1 MNKPRLAIIPGANCA
16 GCDYSLLDLGEKV
29 IEVLMAV
36 DIAYWP
42 TAADLKL
49 EDLEKLP
56 DGSIDLVL
64 FEGAVNNDE
73 TEEMAKLARR
83 KAKNLIAFGACACFG
98 GIPGLA
104 NVASKDGILRK
115 AYIKSLS
122 TVNQQGTIPCKL
134 TRLDGIELTIPEFL
148 ETVKSL
154 DQVVNVD
161 YYLPGCPP
169 PLKLVAEA
177 LTAALSGKLPPK
189 GTVFGS
195 MKSVCD
201 DCKRIREDKKIM
213 EIKRYHQ
220 LIPDPERCLFEQ
232 GIICMGPATRGGCDA
247 VCPTANVPCRGCM
260 GPTPGSQD
268 QGARMLSALS
278 SVIGLEVETG
288 VSDEEVRKLILQVK
302 DPLGTF
308 YRYSLP
314 KSIMRR
320 VWGVRE

>member
-1 MNKPRLAIIPGANCA
+1 MSKLKIAIIPGANCA
-16 GCDYSLLDLGEKV
+16 GCDYSLLDLGDK
-29 IEVLMAV
+29 IIDVLMAV
-36 DIAYWP
+36 DITYWP

-56 DGSIDLVL
+56 DGSIDIVL
-64 FEGAVNNDE
+64 FEGAINNDE
-73 TEEMAKLARR
+73 TEEMAKLARK

-104 NVASKDGILRK
+104 NVASKDGTLRR

-122 TVNQQGTIPCKL
+122 TINQQGTLPRKL
-134 TRLDGIELTIPEFL
+134 TRFNDVELTLPEPL
-148 ETVKSL
+148 DTVRSL

-169 PLKLVAEA
+169 PLKLIAEA
-177 LTAALSGKLPPK
+177 LTAVLSGKLPPK

-195 MKSVCD
+195 AKSVCD
-201 DCKRIREDKKIM
+201 DCKRIREEKRIM

-220 LIPDPERCLFEQ
+220 IVPDPERCLLEQ

-247 VCPTANVPCRGCM
+247 VCPTVNVPCRGCM
-260 GPTPGSQD
+260 GPTPESQD

-288 VSDEEVRKLILQVK
+288 TSDEEVRKLVSQVK

-320 VWGVRE
+320 VWGVIE

>member
-1 MNKPRLAIIPGANCA
+1 MSKPKLAIIPGANCA
-16 GCDYSLLDLGEKV
+16 GCDYSLLDLGEK
-29 IEVLMAV
+29 IIDVLIATE
-36 DIAYWP
+36 IAYWP

-56 DGSIDLVL
+56 DGSIDIVL

-73 TEEMAKLARR
+73 TEEMAKLARK

-104 NVASKDGILRK
+104 NVASRDSILQK

-122 TVNQQGTIPCKL
+122 TVNQQGIVPYKITKV
-134 TRLDGIELTIPEFL
+134 DGGELTVPELL

-154 DQVVNVD
+154 DQVVKVD

-169 PLKLVAEA
+169 PLKLTADA
-177 LTAALSGKLPPK
+177 LVAALSGKLPPK

-201 DCKRIREDKKIM
+201 DCKRIRENKRIT

-220 LIPDPERCLFEQ
+220 IVPDAEKCLLEQ
-232 GIICMGPATRGGCDA
+232 GIVCMGPATRGGCDA
-247 VCPTANVPCRGCM
+247 ICPTVNIPCRGCM
-260 GPTPGSQD
+260 GPTSESRD

-278 SVIGLEVETG
+278 SVIGLEGEAG
-288 VSDEEVRKLILQVK
+288 VSDEDVRKLVLQIK

-308 YRYSLP
+308 YRYTLP

>member
-1 MNKPRLAIIPGANCA
+1 MNKPKLAIIPGANCA
-16 GCDYSLLDLGEKV
+16 GCDYSLLDLGEKI
-29 IEVLMAV
+29 IEVLMSV
-36 DIAYWP
+36 EVAYWP
-42 TAADLKL
+42 TAVDLKL
-49 EDLEKLP
+49 EDLERLP
-56 DGSIDLVL
+56 DGSIDIVL

-73 TEEMAKLARR
+73 TKEMAKLARR

-104 NVASKDGILRK
+104 NFASKDGLLQK
-115 AYIKSLS
+115 AYVKSLS
-122 TVNQQGTIPCKL
+122 TINQQGTVPCKL
-134 TRLDGIELTIPEFL
+134 TRLDGEELTIPELL

-154 DQVVNVD
+154 NQVVDVD

-169 PLKLVAEA
+169 PLKLVDEV

-201 DCKRIREDKKIM
+201 ECKHIREEKRIT

-220 LIPDPERCLFEQ
+220 SIPDPEKCLLEQ

-247 VCPTANVPCRGCM
+247 VCLTVNVPCRGCM
-260 GPTPGSQD
+260 GPTPESQD

-288 VSDEEVRKLILQVK
+288 MSDEEIRKIILQIK
-302 DPLGTF
+302 DPLGIF

-314 KSIMRR
+314 RSILRR

>member
-1 MNKPRLAIIPGANCA
+1 MLAIIPGANCA
-16 GCDYSLLDLGEKV
+16 GCDYSLLDLGEKAV
-29 IEVLMAV
+29 EVLMAV

-56 DGSIDLVL
+56 DGSVDIVL

-83 KAKNLIAFGACACFG
+83 KAKNLVAFGACACFG

-104 NVASKDGILRK
+104 NVASRDGVLQK
-115 AYIKSLS
+115 AYVKTLS
-122 TVNQQGTIPCKL
+122 TLNPNGVLPSKL
-134 TRLDGIELTIPEFL
+134 TRLGDEELTIPEFL
-148 ETVKSL
+148 DTVKSL
-154 DQVVNVD
+154 NQVVNVD

-169 PLKLVAEA
+169 PLKLVADA
-177 LTAALSGKLPPK
+177 LAAALSGKLPPK

-201 DCKRIREDKKIM
+201 ECKRVREEKRIM

-220 LIPDPERCLFEQ
+220 FIPDPDRCLLEQ
-232 GIICMGPATRGGCDA
+232 GIVCMGPATRGGCDA
-247 VCPTANVPCRGCM
+247 VCPTMNVPCRGCM
-260 GPTPGSQD
+260 GPTPESQD

-278 SVIGLEVETG
+278 SVVGLEVEAG
-288 VSDEEVRKLILQVK
+288 LGDEEVRKIIEQIK

-314 KSIMRR
+314 RSILRR
-320 VWGVRE
+320 VWGARE